1 MASSCFAPRDYPP
14 PVANVQNHK
23 VYQSTV
29 CFASYLHFI
38 SRSCSIFDASQSK
51 DLPKGRWEVVGGAK
65 GGVLVR
71 DGQST
76 TSEQCL
82 GMKVFPFLC
91 GFLRNWF
98 SRRFWNQPCSI
109 MQNVQI

>member
-1 MASSCFAPRDYPP
+1 M
-14 PVANVQNHK
+14 
-23 VYQSTV
+23 
-29 CFASYLHFI
+29 
-38 SRSCSIFDASQSK
+38 
-51 DLPKGRWEVVGGAK
+51 LPNPTIAKGRWEVVGGAK

-91 GFLRNWF
+91 SILNWF

-109 MQNVQI
+109 KQDSKHEISEVLV

>member
-1 MASSCFAPRDYPP
+1 M
-14 PVANVQNHK
+14 
-23 VYQSTV
+23 
-29 CFASYLHFI
+29 
-38 SRSCSIFDASQSK
+38 
-51 DLPKGRWEVVGGAK
+51 PKGRWEVVGGAK

-91 GFLRNWF
+91 GFFEELVFQALLESALFNHAK
-98 SRRFWNQPCSI
+98 CSN
-109 MQNVQI
+109 MKSVNCLYEESGSSPSAACPQKKSVLKVTSCK